1 MSRRTFKLALM
12 TFALGASLPALADDM
27 HYNQVSLRAEVSQE
41 VPADLMS
48 VTVYTEAQNRDP
60 GKLASQ
66 VTETLNKA
74 VEQARQAKGIKVTQG
89 ARNSSPVYDEKDE
102 KIINWREHAELNLE
116 SSDFAALSQLTGEL
130 LTTMKMGDMSFSI
143 APATR
148 KTSED
153 ALFKEALAA
162 FKARAQLTTEGLGG
176 TGYKVVNL
184 NLNTSGYGRPMPRMA
199 AMSDMLRKAAPAPV
213 TPQVEGGTSLVSIT
227 AEGVI
232 EVQIQ

>member
-1 MSRRTFKLALM
+1 MPPRCFK
-12 TFALGASLPALADDM
+12 FALLSLAFASSLPALADDV
-27 HYNQVSLRAEVSQE
+27 HYNQVSLRAEVSQQ
-41 VPADLMS
+41 VPADLMN

-66 VTETLNKA
+66 VTDTLNKA

-89 ARNSSPVYDEKDE
+89 SRSSSPVYDEKDE
-102 KIINWREHAELNLE
+102 KIINWREHAELNLQ

-130 LTTMKMGDMSFSI
+130 LTTLKMSDMSFSI
-143 APATR
+143 SPTTR
-148 KTSED
+148 KASED

-162 FKARAQLTTEGLGG
+162 FKARAQLATEGLGG
-176 TGYKVVNL
+176 SGYKVVNL

-199 AMSDMLRKAAPAPV
+199 LMSDMMRKSAPAPV
-213 TPQVEGGTSLVSIT
+213 TPQVEGGTSEVNIT

-232 EVQIQ
+232 EVQMP